1 MGKLKTGANY
11 VYERVEGI
19 IYQRE
24 VGSDPASREEI
35 GWDYD
40 ARTEDGRPLIEHIRD
55 KKLWGDIHRAAK
67 KNPLLQDALDR
78 VKIIYELSKDNESKT
93 RD

>member
-1 MGKLKTGANY
+1 MLGLAAAPKGGAPGQSMGSPLADQIP
-11 VYERVEGI
+11 RD
-19 IYQRE
+19 
-24 VGSDPASREEI
+24 SLEELRARNI
-35 GWDYD
+35 GDS
-40 ARTEDGRPLIEHIRD
+40 LIEHIRD

-78 VKIIYELSKDNESKT
+78 VKIIYELSKDNESKI